1 MRNHLSGLRE
11 ANFFEEVCDLFLV
24 ALAAVHGINFDV
36 NVVVDINAAVDLC
49 IFIEVF
55 VVTEEADRRTALDL
69 AVENYGTACLC
80 GA

>member
-1 MRNHLSGLRE
+1 MRNQLSGLGK
-11 ANFFEEVCDLFLV
+11 ANFFEEVCNLFLV
-24 ALAAVHGINFDV
+24 ALAAVHGINFNV
-36 NVVVDINAAVDLC
+36 NVVVNINAAVNLC
-49 IFIEVF
+49 IFIEIL